1 MTENGVFSD
10 NMVITWRVSQP
21 VHTVLLYSDT
31 RCPSDDSSDCEGKT
45 MDYYYANLIVF
56 PEPVI
61 MSIPAARLDTEYTPT
76 ERKITVQGTVT
87 DILNSIYEAYQ
98 TPYSDA
104 QRTSTE
110 KEIQLANNG
119 SKGPR
124 LIDQMSDLV
133 FFEGWKYDEDTK
145 KASLFLGS

>member
-1 MTENGVFSD
+1 MEEIKKQKIISMTENGVFSD

-21 VHTVLLYSDT
+21 VHTVLLY
-31 RCPSDDSSDCEGKT
+31 DDSNDCEGKPI
-45 MDYYYANLIVF
+45 DQYYANLVVF
-56 PEPVI
+56 PEPVT

-98 TPYSDA
+98 TPA
-104 QRTSTE
+104 TE